1 MIKFLVIRFSSIG
14 DIVLTTPLIRCL
26 KNQVE
31 GAEIIYLTKSEFAS
45 ILQSNPYISK
55 VITLERSLSE
65 TIRLLKKEN
74 VDYIID
80 LHRNMRSF
88 RVKSSLRRLSY
99 SLNKINIR
107 KWVLV
112 NFKKNILPAEH
123 IVDRYL
129 KTARIFSVENDNKGL
144 DYFIPGEDE
153 IDPGKINQGIKK
165 PFMIVAVGGGHTTK
179 QIPIE
184 KIKQICHDI
193 NVDIVLLGG
202 KEDMNKAAVIEA
214 DLSSKQLHN
223 LTGKLSIN
231 QSASLIRQS
240 SLVVTPDTGIM
251 HIAAAFKKN
260 ILSVWGNT
268 IPEFGMYPYQPGEYS
283 EIFEVA
289 GLSCRP
295 CSKIGFQNCP
305 KKHFRCMEQ
314 QDYIAITRKIK
325 NLLTVEK

>member
-153 IDPGKINQGIKK
+153 IDPGKINQAIY
-165 PFMIVAVGGGHTTK
+165 
-179 QIPIE
+179 
-184 KIKQICHDI
+184 DR
-193 NVDIVLLGG
+193 
-202 KEDMNKAAVIEA
+202 
-214 DLSSKQLHN
+214 SSRRR
-223 LTGKLSIN
+223 TYYE
-231 QSASLIRQS
+231 
-240 SLVVTPDTGIM
+240 T
-251 HIAAAFKKN
+251 
-260 ILSVWGNT
+260 NT
-268 IPEFGMYPYQPGEYS
+268 
-283 EIFEVA
+283 
-289 GLSCRP
+289 
-295 CSKIGFQNCP
+295 N
-305 KKHFRCMEQ
+305 
-314 QDYIAITRKIK
+314 
-325 NLLTVEK
+325 